1 MSAQSERDITH
12 IFINGRFLSQRLSG
26 VQRYAL
32 ETLFALDELI
42 SQGAVAAT
50 WRFTVLA
57 PPGTPAPALRN
68 IAFRAVGVLK
78 GHAWEQ
84 LSLVRAAQGGLLLS
98 FGPTGPL
105 LKKHQI
111 VTMHDAAVVAVP
123 QAYSWQFRAFYR
135 VALPILARRSAAIMT
150 VSEFAKNEVIENFG
164 APRERTHVSGEGWQH
179 VKRFDADPRVLA
191 KHGLRS
197 KRYVLAVGNLAPHKN
212 LAVIGEAVQLLKGV
226 DYDVVVAGG
235 MDARVFGGGGDA
247 PDRPSS
253 VKLLGRVSDAELR
266 SLYEHAGVFVFPS
279 LYEGFGIPLLEAI
292 AFQCP
297 VISSNAA
304 ALPEVGGAGAKYF
317 APRDAAALARAIDA
331 VMGAEHERNALIAVG
346 KAQLSRYS
354 WRATALSHVAAL
366 EAALGASAA
375 ERMFTSAY
383 L

>member
-1 MSAQSERDITH
+1 MSARDHQDRTQ

-26 VQRYAL
+26 IQRYAS

-42 SQGAVAAT
+42 TQGAVRPD

-57 PPGTPAPALRN
+57 PAGTPAPALRN
-68 IAFRAVGVLK
+68 IAFREVGRLK

-84 LSLVRAAQGGLLLS
+84 VSLVRAAQGGLLLS

-105 LKKHQI
+105 LKKSQI

-123 QAYSWQFRAFYR
+123 EAYSWQFRAFYR
-135 VALPILARRSAAIMT
+135 LALPILARRSAAIMT
-150 VSEFAKNEVIENFG
+150 VSEFAKREVIANFG
-164 APRERTHVSGEGWQH
+164 APPERTHVSGEGWQH
-179 VKRFDADPRVLA
+179 ISRFDADPRVLE

-197 KRYVLAVGNLAPHKN
+197 KRYVLAVGNLSPHKN
-212 LAVIGEAVQLLKGV
+212 LAVIGEAVKLLKGA

-247 PDRPSS
+247 PDRPST

-297 VISSNAA
+297 VISSSAA

-317 APRDAAALARAIDA
+317 APRDAAALARAIDS
-331 VMGAEHERNALIAVG
+331 VMAAEHERNQLIAVG
-346 KAQLSRYS
+346 QDQLARYS
-354 WRATALSHVAAL
+354 WHATALSHVAAL
-366 EAALGASAA
+366 EAALGTAVSARA
-375 ERMFTSAY
+375 ARAA
-383 L
+383 